1 MRFLLE
7 LVSCCGCQESFCGG
21 GDGGGTSPV
30 PESPSSESNRLVP
43 VARRSFR
50 RRRRGRTAGGDF
62 GGRSSGEWKPSL
74 FAISEDNVV
83 IERQTSDSDG
93 AVKRKSGSFKPDKI
107 RLRTFSKDF
116 GFVFSLAFLFFF
128 HLNFLMSASVILK
141 DKSFVCDWLII
152 N

>member
-21 GDGGGTSPV
+21 GGGDGGGTSPV
-30 PESPSSESNRLVP
+30 PESPSSESSRLVP
-43 VARRSFR
+43 VVRRSFR
-50 RRRRGRTAGGDF
+50 RRTRGRTAGGDF

-116 GFVFSLAFLFFF
+116 GYVFSLAFFF
-128 HLNFLMSASVILK
+128 
-141 DKSFVCDWLII
+141 SFI
-152 N
+152 